1 MDFCGYNSY
10 ERENII
16 TKEEYEHPLYM
27 ILSFISSLFDN
38 FKYQYRRFSTVVV
51 RLSRKEKVTG
61 SIPVAAF
68 LLYMLRKNMNT
79 IKMPKKWSHPDSN
92 WGHENQNLGCC
103 PYTMRPYTSQNTN
116 DYMNLLSVHTINNF
130 LFCFSILYLCLF

>member
-16 TKEEYEHPLYM
+16 TKEEYEHPLDM

-68 LLYMLRKNMNT
+68 LLYMLRKT
-79 IKMPKKWSHPDSN
+79 
-92 WGHENQNLGCC
+92 
-103 PYTMRPYTSQNTN
+103 
-116 DYMNLLSVHTINNF
+116 
-130 LFCFSILYLCLF
+130 